1 MDLALDLCAHSLR
14 PVVRQR
20 SLDDCMTCAL
30 AMFAG
35 RDYDEVIAAAQA
47 MAPGYAAGDLMTH
60 SMLRRIAHDWGMA
73 LLSSIYMDWRHPG
86 IVGVIS
92 QTIENCGHALFWDGT
107 RLIDPGG
114 TDAYDLAY
122 VQANA
127 LEFTQRATDLAAVIE
142 LERQMQPA
150 TTAVSL
156 TEHF

>member
-1 MDLALDLCAHSLR
+1 MVLALELCAHSGQ

-20 SLDDCMTCAL
+20 TLEDCMTCAL

-35 RDYDEVIAAAQA
+35 RDYDAVIAAAQA
-47 MAPGYAAGDLMTH
+47 FAPAYAAGEVMTH
-60 SMLRRIAHDWGMA
+60 SMLRRIAHGWGLA

-86 IVGVIS
+86 IVGVVS
-92 QTIENCGHALFWDGT
+92 KTLENCGHALFWDGV

-122 VQANA
+122 VQAHA
-127 LEFTQRATDLAAVIE
+127 LEFTQRAGDLAAVIE

-150 TTAVSL
+150 TAGVSL
-156 TEHF
+156 LEYF